1 MGEHIDMNRKQPD
14 GPDTR
19 RYRYRATSSTTRPVI
34 RRQEASQRNEREQG
48 QAYRGRRVTMP
59 HEVVQPVS
67 WAERHERFRQPQ
79 ADRPPQ
85 RRLVQRTLAQTGRP
99 APVGQFRTNRPL
111 PRRRPG
117 SPVPVRSG
125 RQRGIGRFWR
135 RLFGFLALLAVVVG
149 GISFALTS
157 STFHVQQ
164 VNISGTQ
171 NPGLI
176 EAIRH
181 MGIQGQNIF
190 LLNSPALI
198 ARMEALPLV
207 ASASLAISLP
217 SRVTVAIQERV
228 PVLLWQSGKN
238 TYGVAQD
245 GMVIAPLSELSGGER
260 LAMII
265 DKRHAAQV
273 RPGTHLRT
281 ADIAFAEQVFVQ
293 LPGIQGAAPFTLQY
307 VDSIAVA
314 GQPEPANQAGGGSY
328 VVVSTSGWQAYL
340 GDATNSNPLANRLQ
354 ELQQILSIAR
364 QQHLQLATIDLRF
377 GRRPAYTL
385 KS

>member
-1 MGEHIDMNRKQPD
+1 MNRMQPD
-14 GPDTR
+14 GQNTR
-19 RYRYRATSSTTRPVI
+19 RYRYRATSSVTRPVV
-34 RRQEASQRNEREQG
+34 RRQEASQRNEREQD

-59 HEVVQPVS
+59 REVVQPPS
-67 WAERHERFRQPQ
+67 WAERHERFHQPQ
-79 ADRPPQ
+79 AHQPL
-85 RRLVQRTLAQTGRP
+85 RRRMVQRTLAQTGRP
-99 APVGQFRTNRPL
+99 APVGQMRVNKPL
-111 PRRRPG
+111 PRSRAG

-135 RLFGFLALLAVVVG
+135 RLFGFLVLLAVVVG

-157 STFHVQQ
+157 SAFHIQQ
-164 VNISGTQ
+164 VDISGTQ

-190 LLNSPALI
+190 LLNSSALV

-207 ASASLAISLP
+207 AAASLGISLP
-217 SRVTVAIQERV
+217 NRVTVAIQERV

-245 GMVIAPLSELSGGER
+245 GTVIAPLSELGSGER
-260 LAMII
+260 LALVV
-265 DKRHAAQV
+265 DKRHKVQV
-273 RPGTHLRT
+273 RPGTRLSA
-281 ADIAFAEQVFVQ
+281 ADVVFVAQVFDRLAGTEGV
-293 LPGIQGAAPFTLQY
+293 APFTLQY
-307 VDSIAVA
+307 VDSITSG
-314 GQPEPANQAGGGSY
+314 GQAEPANLAGSGSY
-328 VVVSTSGWQAYL
+328 VVVSTSGWLAYL
-340 GDATNSNPLANRLQ
+340 GDASNSNPLANRLL

-377 GRRPAYTL
+377 GLRPVYTL

>member
-1 MGEHIDMNRKQPD
+1 MNRMQPD
-14 GPDTR
+14 GQDTR
-19 RYRYRATSSTTRPVI
+19 RYRYRATSSVTRPVV
-34 RRQEASQRNEREQG
+34 RRQEASQRNEREQA

-59 HEVVQPVS
+59 HEVVQPAS

-79 ADRPPQ
+79 ASRSPQ

-99 APVGQFRTNRPL
+99 APVGQMRANRPL
-111 PRRRPG
+111 PRPRSG

-125 RQRGIGRFWR
+125 RRRGLGRFWR
-135 RLFGFLALLAVVVG
+135 RLFGFLVLLAVVIG

-190 LLNSPALI
+190 LLNSSTLI

-207 ASASLAISLP
+207 ASASLGISLP
-217 SRVTVAIQERV
+217 SSVTVAVQERV
-228 PVLLWQSGKN
+228 PLLLWQSGKN
-238 TYGVAQD
+238 TYGVAPD

-260 LAMII
+260 LAMVI
-265 DKRHAAQV
+265 DKRHTSRI
-273 RPGTHLRT
+273 RPGTRVNA
-281 ADIAFAEQVFVQ
+281 ADVAFAEQVFAR
-293 LPGIQGAAPFTLQY
+293 LPGIEGVAPFTLQY
-307 VDSIAVA
+307 VDSITVE

-328 VVVSTSGWQAYL
+328 VVVSTSGWLAYL
-340 GDATNSNPLANRLQ
+340 GDATNSNTLANRLL

-364 QQHLQLATIDLRF
+364 QQHLQIATIDLRF
-377 GRRPAYTL
+377 GLRPVYTL